1 MAKNKDK
8 KLPEEAERE
17 LPIEVEP
24 EQEPVTESDEE
35 PKPQTEE
42 ETSHASEHL
51 HVGKQN
57 WFKRLWS
64 TKKGKALVIVVAFL
78 LIIGVLCAIP
88 TTRYGI
94 LGNFIKKSV
103 HVVVTDTE
111 TKKPV
116 SQADVTIA
124 GKTAKTS
131 ASGEADVANVPV
143 GQYTLKVTK
152 NYYKDAEQS
161 YTVPVLSAPKSL
173 AISSTAT
180 GRQVSIKVTNV
191 ITKAV
196 LAKANITVGN
206 TSALTDDQGMATI
219 VLPTDKSTLSGTVN
233 LDGYN
238 QNTVAVTVTDQPDK
252 NNFSLTPVGSV
263 YYLSNQT
270 GQLNVMKSNLDG
282 ANSSVVVKATGN
294 EDSNN
299 TSLLASRDWKY
310 LAFLSHR
317 TNDQTS
323 QLYLVDAQTGALRVI
338 DQGDVSMSLV
348 GWSGHHFIYAVYRNN
363 VQYWQA
369 NREALKSYDAETGK
383 LTTID
388 QNASVGDQ
396 YNYLVATINTP
407 YIVNDKII
415 YTVSWSA
422 SGSYYYNNQASGNK
436 VAIISVNSD
445 GSNKQHVKDFDMQRY
460 GDIQPRLQLPQTLY
474 YKVSIDGGDAK
485 YYSYNGTTVAD
496 LNISQSQFYSQSNT
510 YLLSPDGKSTFWSDY
525 RDGKNTLLLGDNNAS
540 NAQTIASLSDY
551 TAYGWFGNDYILLS
565 KGGSELYI
573 ASAHSPLSATNQP
586 LKITNY
592 YKPGYNYPGGYGSS
606 YGAM

>member
-1 MAKNKDK
+1 MAKNKDEEIA
-8 KLPEEAERE
+8 EEAEKE
-17 LPIEVEP
+17 TPIEVEH
-24 EQEPVTESDEE
+24 EQEPSTELDSESS
-35 PKPQTEE
+35 KSNEE

-64 TKKGKALVIVVAFL
+64 TKKGKAFVIFLALLVIA
-78 LIIGVLCAIP
+78 GVLCAVP

-94 LGNFIKKSV
+94 LGNFVKKSV
-103 HVVVTDTE
+103 HVVVTDAE

-116 SQADVTIA
+116 SQADISIA

-131 ASGEADVANVPV
+131 ATGEADVANVPV
-143 GQYTLKVTK
+143 GQYTLKVAK
-152 NYYKDAEQS
+152 NYYKDTEQS
-161 YTVPVLSAPKSL
+161 YTVPILSAPKSL

-191 ITKAV
+191 ITKAA

-206 TSALTDDQGMATI
+206 TSALTDDQGMVSI
-219 VLPTDKSTLSGTVN
+219 VLPTDKSILSGTVN

-238 QNTVAVTVTDQPDK
+238 QSSVAVTVTDQPDK
-252 NNFSLTPVGSV
+252 NNFTLTPAGSV

-270 GQLNVMKSNLDG
+270 GVLNVMKSNLDG
-282 ANSSVVVKATGN
+282 TNSAVVVKATGN

-317 TNDQTS
+317 TNDQAG
-323 QLYLVDAQTGALRVI
+323 QLYLVDTQTGAVKVI
-338 DQGDVSMSLV
+338 DQGDVSMGLV
-348 GWSGHHFIYAVYRNN
+348 GWSGHHFIYNVYRNN

-369 NREALKSYDAETGK
+369 NRQALKSYDAETGT

-388 QNASVGDQ
+388 QNASIGDQ
-396 YNYLVATINTP
+396 YNNLVASINTP
-407 YIVNDKII
+407 YIVNDKVI
-415 YTVSWSA
+415 YTISWSA
-422 SGSYYYNNQASGNK
+422 NGSYYYSNQASENK
-436 VAIISVNSD
+436 IAIMSVNPD
-445 GSNKQHVKDFDMQRY
+445 GSSKQRIKDFDMQRY

-485 YYSYNGTTVAD
+485 YYSYNGTVAD
-496 LNISQSQFYSQSNT
+496 LNISQAQFYSQSNT
-510 YLLSPDGKSTFWSDY
+510 YLLSPDGTHTFWSDY
-525 RDGKNTLLLGDNNAS
+525 RDGKNTLLVGDKNAS
-540 NAQTIASLSDY
+540 NPQTIASLSDY
-551 TAYGWFGNDYILLS
+551 TAYGWFSNDYILLS

-573 ASAHSPLSATNQP
+573 ASAHSPLSATNQL
-586 LKITNY
+586 LKVTNY